1 MSDITKLID
10 SYEELQ
16 FHFDDEEEL
25 KKKSIENY
33 LYYTFKKKP
42 LLFFQNF
49 TNKKPIIKICEEK
62 KDDCVL

>member
-33 LYYTFKKKP
+33 LYYTFKKKTAT
-42 LLFFQNF
+42 FFSKF
-49 TNKKPIIKICEEK
+49 YE
-62 KDDCVL
+62 

>member
-49 TNKKPIIKICEEK
+49 TNKKPIIKI
-62 KDDCVL
+62 